1 MGQRR
6 VERQKELLGIDIRRG
21 ELASRPG
28 RADQMLAGQHVLQG
42 GVIVPARQAGIG
54 GAQEAWRST

>member
-1 MGQRR
+1 
-6 VERQKELLGIDIRRG
+6 
-21 ELASRPG
+21 
-28 RADQMLAGQHVLQG
+28 MLAGQHVLQG